1 MDCICMKGDA
11 SNWRKWV
18 HCCSRKGKCQK
29 IRLLE
34 EIGMAGGNNMDNY
47 CMLSGEGI
55 FWSGYHFIINIIYA
69 TLLYF
74 CVAVCVL
81 YREAT
86 SDCKELVSTHT
97 LYSKLLRFFFF
108 TFLGWGCYC
117 ACISPTQTPKFDS
130 AVCFRYVNSLSLV
143 FFKSHFSTSLL
154 VNQFGSSWHS
164 HLICDT
170 CPHSTCSWDNSY
182 HISELFPFLLWFSF
196 WSIQAV
202 S

>member
-1 MDCICMKGDA
+1 MGWLAVTTWTTIACWVEKGFFG
-11 SNWRKWV
+11 V
-18 HCCSRKGKCQK
+18 V
-29 IRLLE
+29 I
-34 EIGMAGGNNMDNY
+34 
-47 CMLSGEGI
+47 
-55 FWSGYHFIINIIYA
+55 
-69 TLLYF
+69 TLLLILYMQLFYTFVLLFVF
-74 CVAVCVL
+74 CTERLPLIVRSWSPHIL
-81 YREAT
+81 YIVNYL
-86 SDCKELVSTHT
+86 D
-97 LYSKLLRFFFF
+97 FFF
-108 TFLGWGCYC
+108 TFLGWGCCC

-182 HISELFPFLLWFSF
+182 HISELLPFLLWFSF